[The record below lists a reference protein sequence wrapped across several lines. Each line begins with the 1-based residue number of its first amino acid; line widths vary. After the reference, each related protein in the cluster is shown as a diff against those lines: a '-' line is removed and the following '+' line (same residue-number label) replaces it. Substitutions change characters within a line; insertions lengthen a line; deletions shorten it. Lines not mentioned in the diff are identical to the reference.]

1 MQANTTIG
9 DERTQ
14 HPGGVDSNRRSAR
27 DDGRVI
33 AEVSKL
39 ALFANSPPIGRV
51 EFQDDTLNVR
61 LRSGERQ
68 FEISGR
74 DIKEVVT
81 RSQLLHSKLT
91 VTTHAGEEYSIG
103 GLNKKQAEALN
114 VALLRSIKRHR
125 NSAQS
130 LAGQLSQTII
140 QAEREATVILSPVNY
155 LRRSTTAEAIQKAVS
170 SAATSHGFAEEF
182 LPHQARSALEH
193 IRKLNEPEGLD
204 PERQEANRLFV
215 ANEIAR
221 VKAATQDISKQV
233 LTDEQARAAAT
244 DEHVTLVLAG
254 AGTGKTAVITA
265 KIAHLVRNQGIPP
278 ENILVLAFNR
288 DAAQEIRD
296 RLPEDL
302 RGANVST
309 FHAFGLQVIASR
321 SKAPTISTMASD
333 SYTLAKA
340 IESIL
345 GELINDPDVG
355 NVAIR
360 LMANMPADYKAPFDF
375 KNEGEYQRYIREVE
389 LRALSGDR
397 VKSFEELGIANW
409 LTQNGIAF
417 RYERTY
423 PEDTANQERRQY
435 QPDFWLSEYDIY
447 VEHFALNENGRAPE
461 GWTGYEEG
469 VQWKRNKHREN
480 GTVLIETHS
489 WQHREETLLPI
500 LRQKLEEAG
509 VEFHPIPREQLIAR
523 LGRERVSPLCSLLC
537 AFLNHAKSSNL
548 PHQELERRAQDAGD
562 RKRADAFLEV
572 FKKTREDYENRLA
585 EEKAIDFH
593 DLINQ
598 ATKSLDSGEAG
609 NGYTHVLVDEFQ
621 DISAGRMEL
630 LKVLR
635 KPELAYFLVGDDW
648 QSIYRFAGSRVS
660 LVRNVSEHL
669 GYTRTETLTQ
679 TFRFGKKIL
688 EPSSRFIQQNPE
700 QTRRTLRPNPGVN
713 DKGITVVSSRVSA
726 DGLRAVIK
734 DLAESDDYEE
744 KDTIMVLGR
753 FRGSRSALR
762 TQGPKARDKV
772 IFRTVHSA
780 KGQEADYVVIL
791 DLKDGKYGFPCRV
804 EDDPILKLVLPPLED
819 GEYQFAEERR
829 LFYVGLTRAKKGVYL
844 VTDERRPSP
853 FVRELLKTYGKEIR
867 QISKLL
873 PPCLRCPDG
882 NLIESRSH
890 ENLRCSNHPE
900 CRYLSPIC
908 PGCKV
913 GFVSIGEEGTTECSN
928 PDCYATQTICPRCR
942 QGILV
947 KRQRR
952 KDGKPFFGC
961 SRFGEE
967 SACRY
972 IAG

>member
-9 DERTQ
+9 DERTL
-14 HPGGVDSNRRSAR
+14 HPGGVDGNRRSAR

-33 AEVSKL
+33 VEVSKL
-39 ALFANSPPIGRV
+39 ALFANSSPIGQV
-51 EFQDDTLNVR
+51 KFQDDTLNVK

-68 FEISGR
+68 FGINGR

-81 RSQLLHSKLT
+81 RSQLLDSKVT
-91 VTTHAGEEYSIG
+91 VTTHAGEEHSIG
-103 GLNKKQAEALN
+103 GSNRKQSDKLNA
-114 VALLRSIKRHR
+114 ALLRSIKRHR
-125 NSAQS
+125 SSTQS
-130 LAGQLSQTII
+130 LADKLSRTII
-140 QAEREATVILSPVNY
+140 QTEREATEILSPANY
-155 LRRSTTAEAIQKAVS
+155 LRRSATSKAIQKAVS
-170 SAATSHGFAEEF
+170 SAATNHGFAEEF
-182 LPHQARSALEH
+182 LSTQARNALEH
-193 IRKLNEPEGLD
+193 IRKLKEDEGLD

-221 VKAATQDISKQV
+221 VKAATQDISRQV

-265 KIAHLVRNQGIPP
+265 KIAHLARNQGIPP

-288 DAAQEIRD
+288 DAAQEIQD

-302 RGANVST
+302 LTANVST
-309 FHAFGLQVIASR
+309 FHAFGLQVMASQG
-321 SKAPTISTMASD
+321 KASTVSTMASD
-333 SYTLAKA
+333 SYALAKA
-340 IESIL
+340 IESML
-345 GELINDPDVG
+345 GELISDPDVG

-360 LMANMPADYKAPFDF
+360 LMTNMPADYKAPFDF
-375 KNEGEYQRYIREVE
+375 KNEAEYQRYIREVE

-423 PEDTANQERRQY
+423 PEETANKERRQY
-435 QPDFWLSEYDIY
+435 QPDFWLPDYDLYI
-447 VEHFALNENGRAPE
+447 EHFALNESGRAPE
-461 GWTGYEEG
+461 GWAGYEEG
-469 VQWKRNKHREN
+469 VQWKRSKRLEN
-480 GTVLIETHS
+480 GTALIETHS

-523 LGRERVSPLCSLLC
+523 LGRERISPLCSLLC

-548 PHQELERRAQDAGD
+548 PHQELERRAQDASDG
-562 RKRADAFLEV
+562 KRAYAFLEV
-572 FKKTREDYENRLA
+572 FRKIREDYETRLK

-598 ATKSLDSGEAG
+598 AAKSLDSGEAE

-630 LKVLR
+630 LKALR

-660 LVRNVSEHL
+660 LVRNVSKHL
-669 GYTRTETLTQ
+669 GDTRTETLTQ

-688 EPSSRFIQQNPE
+688 EPSSHFIQQNPE
-700 QTRRTLRPNPGVN
+700 QTRRTLQPALGVN
-713 DKGITVVSSRVSA
+713 DKGITVVGSRVSA

-819 GEYQFAEERR
+819 GGYQFAEERR

-853 FVRELLKTYGKEIR
+853 FVRELLKTSRREIR

-873 PPCLRCPDG
+873 PPCPRCPDG

-913 GFVSIGEEGTTECSN
+913 GFVSIGEQGTTECSN
-928 PDCYATQTICPRCR
+928 PDCYATQTICPRCS

-947 KRQRR
+947 RRQRR

-961 SRFGEE
+961 SRFAEE

-972 IAG
+972 IAR

>member
-1 MQANTTIG
+1 MTIG
-9 DERTQ
+9 DERT
-14 HPGGVDSNRRSAR
+14 HHTGGVDSNRLSAW
-27 DDGRVI
+27 DDERVI
-33 AEVSKL
+33 AEVSKF
-39 ALFANSPPIGRV
+39 ALFASSSPIGQV
-51 EFQDDTLNVR
+51 EFQDDALNVR
-61 LRSGERQ
+61 LKSGERR
-68 FEISGR
+68 FGIRGR
-74 DIKEVVT
+74 DIKTVVT

-103 GLNKKQAEALN
+103 GLNRKQAETLN
-114 VALLRSIKRHR
+114 AALLQSIKKHR
-125 NSAQS
+125 NSSQS
-130 LAGQLSQTII
+130 RADQLSRAII

-155 LRRSTTAEAIQKAVS
+155 LRRSTTSEAIQKAVS
-170 SAATSHGFAEEF
+170 SAAANHGFAEEF
-182 LPHQARSALEH
+182 LSPQARNALEH
-193 IRKLNEPEGLD
+193 VRKLNEPEGLE

-302 RGANVST
+302 RAANVST

-333 SYTLAKA
+333 PYALAKA

-345 GELINDPDVG
+345 GELINDPDLG

-375 KNEGEYQRYIREVE
+375 KNEGEYRRYIREVE

-423 PEDTANQERRQY
+423 PEDTANKERRQY
-435 QPDFWLSEYDIY
+435 QPDFWLPGYDIY
-447 VEHFALNENGRAPE
+447 IEHFALNESGRAPE
-461 GWTGYEEG
+461 GWTDYEEG

-480 GTVLIETHS
+480 GTALIETYS
-489 WQHREETLLPI
+489 WQHREDTLLPI
-500 LRQKLEEAG
+500 LRQKLGEAG
-509 VEFHPIPREQLIAR
+509 VEFDPISREQLIAR
-523 LGRERVSPLCSLLC
+523 LGRERISPLCSLLC

-548 PHQELERRAQDAGD
+548 PHQELERRAQDASD

-572 FKKTREDYENRLA
+572 FRKIREDYETRMA

-598 ATKSLDSGEAG
+598 ATESMASGEAE
-609 NGYTHVLVDEFQ
+609 NRYTHVLVDEFQ

-630 LKVLR
+630 LKVLQ

-660 LVRNVSEHL
+660 LVRHVSEHL
-669 GYTRTETLTQ
+669 GHTRTETLTQ
-679 TFRFGKKIL
+679 TFRFGRKIL

-700 QTRRTLRPNPGVN
+700 QTRRTLQPNLSVN
-713 DKGITVVSSRVSA
+713 DKGITVVASREPA

-753 FRGSRSALR
+753 FRGSRAALR
-762 TQGPKARDKV
+762 LQGPKTRDKV
-772 IFRTVHSA
+772 TFRTVHTA

-791 DLKDGKYGFPCRV
+791 DLKDSKYGFPCRV

-853 FVRELLKTYGKEIR
+853 FVRELLKAYGKEIR
-867 QISKLL
+867 QISKLM
-873 PPCLRCPDG
+873 PPCPRCPDG
-882 NLIESRSH
+882 SLIESRSH

-913 GFVSIGEEGTTECSN
+913 GFVSIGEQGTTECSN

-947 KRQRR
+947 KRLRR
-952 KDGKPFFGC
+952 KDGRPFFGC
-961 SRFGEE
+961 SRFAEE
-967 SACRY
+967 FACRY
-972 IAG
+972 MAR

>member
-1 MQANTTIG
+1 M
-9 DERTQ
+9 
-14 HPGGVDSNRRSAR
+14 
-27 DDGRVI
+27 I

-39 ALFANSPPIGRV
+39 ALFANGSPIGRV
-51 EFQDDTLNVR
+51 EFQGDAFNVY
-61 LRSGERQ
+61 LRSGERH
-68 FEISGR
+68 FGIRGR
-74 DIKEVVT
+74 DLKTVVT
-81 RSQLLHSKLT
+81 RAQLLHRKLT
-91 VTTHAGEEYSIG
+91 VTTHAGMEYSIG
-103 GLNKKQAEALN
+103 GLNRKQAENLN
-114 VALLRSIKRHR
+114 AALLRSIKKHR
-125 NSAQS
+125 DSAQS
-130 LAGQLSQTII
+130 HADQLSRTII
-140 QAEREATVILSPVNY
+140 QAEREATAILSPVSY
-155 LRRSTTAEAIQKAVS
+155 LRRFPTSKAIQGAVY
-170 SAATSHGFAEEF
+170 SAAANHGFAEEF
-182 LPHQARSALEH
+182 LSAEARNALEH
-193 IRKLNEPEGLD
+193 VRKLNEPKGLE
-204 PERQEANRLFV
+204 PERQEASGLFV
-215 ANEIAR
+215 ANEIVR

-254 AGTGKTAVITA
+254 AGTGKTAVITG

-288 DAAQEIRD
+288 DAAREIRD

-302 RGANVST
+302 RASNVST
-309 FHAFGLQVIASR
+309 FHAFGLQVIASQGR
-321 SKAPTISTMASD
+321 APTISAMASD
-333 SYTLAKA
+333 PYALAKA

-345 GELINDPDVG
+345 GELVNDPEIG

-375 KNEGEYQRYIREVE
+375 KNEGEYQRHIREVD

-423 PEDTANQERRQY
+423 PEDTANKERRQY
-435 QPDFWLSEYDIY
+435 QPDFWIPEYDIY
-447 VEHFALNENGRAPE
+447 IEHFALNESGRAPE

-469 VQWKRNKHREN
+469 VQWKRNKHLEN
-480 GTVLIETHS
+480 GTALIETHS
-489 WQHREETLLPI
+489 SQHRKETLLPI

-509 VEFHPIPREQLIAR
+509 VEFQPISREELVAR
-523 LGRERVSPLCSLLC
+523 LGRERISPLCSLLC
-537 AFLNHAKSSNL
+537 AFLSHAKSGNL
-548 PHQELERRAQDAGD
+548 RHQELERRAQDAGD
-562 RKRADAFLEV
+562 RKRADAFLAV
-572 FKKTREDYENRLA
+572 FGRVREGYETRMA

-598 ATKSLDSGEAG
+598 ATKSLASGEAA
-609 NGYTHVLVDEFQ
+609 NRYTHVLVDEFQ
-621 DISAGRMEL
+621 DISTGRMEL
-630 LKVLR
+630 LKALR

-669 GYTRTETLTQ
+669 GPTQTETLTQ
-679 TFRFGKKIL
+679 TFRFGRKIL
-688 EPSSRFIQQNPE
+688 EPSSRFIQENPE
-700 QTRRTLRPNPGVN
+700 QTRRTLQPNPRVN
-713 DKGITVVSSRVSA
+713 DKGITVVASREPA

-744 KDTIMVLGR
+744 QDTIMVLGR
-753 FRGSRSALR
+753 FRGSRAALR
-762 TQGPKARDKV
+762 MQGPRARDKV

-829 LFYVGLTRAKKGVYL
+829 LFYVGLTRARKGAYL

-853 FVRELLKTYGKEIR
+853 FIRELVKTYGEEIR
-867 QISKLL
+867 QISKLM
-873 PPCLRCPDG
+873 PPCPRCLDG
-882 NLIESRSH
+882 NLVESRSH

-900 CRYLSPIC
+900 CRYLSPMC

-913 GFVSIGEEGTTECSN
+913 GFVSIGEQGTTECSN
-928 PDCYATQTICPRCR
+928 PDCEATQAICPRCR

-947 KRQRR
+947 KRLRR
-952 KDGKPFFGC
+952 KDGRPFLGC
-961 SRFGEE
+961 SRFAEE

-972 IAG
+972 ITT